1 MTDKNPFEDISTDL
15 LTEDFADAIQSLNE
29 LIVKHK
35 LIIKGSQLFTAA
47 QLLEAY
53 ASLVQYL
60 EMVTIASKMAQE
72 AVLLTRENVVID
84 PDN

>member
-1 MTDKNPFEDISTDL
+1 MTDKNPFEDISTDFL
-15 LTEDFADAIQSLNE
+15 AEDFADAIHSLSE
-29 LIVKHK
+29 LIEKHK
-35 LIIKGSQLFTAA
+35 LIIAGSQLFTTA
-47 QLLEAY
+47 QLLEGY

-72 AVLLTRENVVID
+72 AELLTRENVVID

>member
-1 MTDKNPFEDISTDL
+1 MTDKNPFEDISTDI
-15 LTEDFADAIQSLNE
+15 LTEDFEDAIQSLNE
-29 LIVKHK
+29 LIGKHK
-35 LIIKGSQLFTAA
+35 IIIAGAQLLTAA

-60 EMVTIASKMAQE
+60 EMVTVASKMAQE

>member
-15 LTEDFADAIQSLNE
+15 LVEDFADAIHSLNK
-29 LIVKHK
+29 LIGMHK
-35 LIIKGSQLFTAA
+35 LIIAGSQLFTTA

-60 EMVTIASKMAQE
+60 EMVTIASKMSQE

>member
-15 LTEDFADAIQSLNE
+15 LTEDFADATQSLNE
-29 LIVKHK
+29 LIEEHK
-35 LIIKGSQLFTAA
+35 LIIARSQLFTAA
-47 QLLEAY
+47 ELLEAY
-53 ASLVQYL
+53 ASLVQYF
-60 EMVTIASKMAQE
+60 EMVMIASKMAQE

>member
-15 LTEDFADAIQSLNE
+15 LAEDFADAIQSLSE
-29 LIVKHK
+29 LIEKHK
-35 LIIKGSQLFTAA
+35 LIIAGSQLFTAA

>member
-29 LIVKHK
+29 LIEKHK

>member
-15 LTEDFADAIQSLNE
+15 LAEDFADAIQSLNE
-29 LIVKHK
+29 LIEKHK
-35 LIIKGSQLFTAA
+35 LIIAGSQLFTTA

-72 AVLLTRENVVID
+72 AELLTRENVVID
-84 PDN
+84 PDK